1 MQTRL
6 SLTLVTVAGLA
17 LSGCFGSDDSSEN
30 QSDSFVSATAAV
42 TSQPEASS
50 ELVEATPAT
59 VEQVMATSPE
69 TGEAMPL

>member
-6 SLTLVTVAGLA
+6 SLTLVTVGTLA
-17 LSGCFGSDDSSEN
+17 LAGCFGSDDAKTPP
-30 QSDSFVSATAAV
+30 DSFVAATAAV
-42 TSQPEASS
+42 ANQSDNEQA
-50 ELVEATPAT
+50 EATPAT

>member
-6 SLTLVTVAGLA
+6 SLTLVTVGALA
-17 LSGCFGSDDSSEN
+17 LAGCFGSDDDTKTP
-30 QSDSFVSATAAV
+30 SDGFIAATAAV
-42 TSQPEASS
+42 ANQPNNEQA
-50 ELVEATPAT
+50 EATPAT